1 MNQPIKLLD
10 QVRNLMRVKHYSLSA
25 ERQYIHWMK
34 RYIFYHQKKHP
45 KDMNESHVQAF
56 LTHLA
61 VNRKIAASTQNQALN
76 ALARKYPNAAKEWR
90 WQSMSHGA
98 MLNPANDLGFKP
110 LNQAQRCIRLCF
122 PPGRIVGR
130 LGAPL
135 AKRPI
140 QVTGITASETNHWP
154 GPTARLCCLATA
166 LCNVTLI

>member
-98 MLNPANDLGFKP
+98 MLNPA
-110 LNQAQRCIRLCF
+110 
-122 PPGRIVGR
+122 
-130 LGAPL
+130 
-135 AKRPI
+135 
-140 QVTGITASETNHWP
+140 
-154 GPTARLCCLATA
+154 
-166 LCNVTLI
+166 TLRMILDSSH